1 MPPVHRLLHIT
12 LDTTRWFSPERHV
25 QARWARE
32 YYGAGASEEEK
43 KKEVEA

>member
-1 MPPVHRLLHIT
+1 LV
-12 LDTTRWFSPERHV
+12 FSRE
-25 QARWARE
+25 ARPGALGEE